1 MKIAFI
7 DEPELEFGCG
17 GRHLDIRFGMMNH
30 GPFDLDSEN
39 APKEVRLG
47 IVGTPE
53 TVQGLGAW
61 LQRCAGGVDAKPS
74 RQPNLFPR
82 FPGFG
87 HGQPLPAPLYASPLL
102 QREIRPRELEKLC
115 RTLRPRRLILEAAQL
130 FLDELE
136 ALTEDKRTDVLV
148 LAVPLILLEAM
159 QEAEPQSSQ
168 NGADDGS
175 NTAGEGEREPTLD
188 FRDYLKAR
196 AMRLRKPIQLVLPAT
211 YDETKARAQKRR
223 TDRVRKLQDEATRA
237 WNLYTALYY
246 KAGGIPWRILRDT
259 SQVTA
264 CFIGISFYKTLE
276 EDMLRTSTAQVF
288 NELGDGIIVR
298 GGHARITKRD
308 PQPHLNS
315 DDAYKLLFQALERYR
330 KEHRT
335 LPARCVLHKTS
346 TYNAAE
352 LEGFRRALDEQRVD
366 SADLISMDRTYA
378 RLFRIGRYPPLRG
391 VLLSHDQRQHVL
403 YSRGSVDFFATYPG
417 MYVPRPLGFRC
428 EATDQTPRF
437 LAAEMLALSKMNW
450 NNTQF
455 DGGDPITVRAADQVA
470 DVLKHLGDNEE
481 VQMRYSYY
489 M

>member
-1 MKIAFI
+1 MKIDFI
-7 DEPELEFGCG
+7 EEAELEFGG
-17 GRHLDIRFGMMNH
+17 GTHVDIRFGMMNY
-30 GPFDLDSEN
+30 GPFDAGTEN

-53 TVQGLGAW
+53 TVQGLATW
-61 LQRCAGGVDAKPS
+61 LDRCAGGIEAKAS

-87 HGQPLPAPLYASPLL
+87 EGQALPAKLVTNAQL
-102 QREIRPRELEKLC
+102 QREVRARDFEKLC

-130 FLDELE
+130 FLDELDTL
-136 ALTEDKRTDVLV
+136 AQDKRTDVLV
-148 LAVPLILLEAM
+148 LAVPLVLLEAM
-159 QEAEPQSSQ
+159 QAEEPPE
-168 NGADDGS
+168 GASAVGEDGGDES
-175 NTAGEGEREPTLD
+175 RAERDTRLD

-196 AMRLRKPIQLVLPAT
+196 AMRFMKPIQLVLPPT
-211 YDETKARAQKRR
+211 YDESKKRYQKRR
-223 TDRVRKLQDEATRA
+223 GQREKPLQDEATRA

-246 KAGGIPWRILRDT
+246 KSGGIPWRIVRDT

-264 CFIGISFYKTLE
+264 CYIGISFYQTV
-276 EDMLRTSTAQVF
+276 DASTLRTSTAQVF

-298 GGHARITKRD
+298 GGQARISKLDR
-308 PQPHLNS
+308 QPHLNS
-315 DDAYKLLFQALERYR
+315 DDSYKLLFQALERYR

-346 TYNAAE
+346 RYNGAE

-366 SADLISMDRTYA
+366 SADLISIDRTYT

-391 VLLSHDQRQHVL
+391 VLVSQDDRHHVL

-428 EATDQTPRF
+428 EETDQTPRF

-455 DGGDPITVRAADQVA
+455 DGGDPITVRAAQQVA
-470 DVLKHLGDNEE
+470 DVLKHLGEDEE
-481 VQMRYSYY
+481 VQMRYSFY